1 MKHKSIQFM
10 HHPYIRHLLNLECF
24 VSSRIYRFGS
34 GRHKITAGNLGYIS
48 GHLHHLYKSVIM
60 WFLAAKKIRLCCC
73 LNGFYSTKD
82 RRRIVSPKLMASKMK
97 KFNIRGMLDGLRQ
110 SVGSSSP
117 KSEAEIE
124 ENLRSEHLQ
133 VCKVSINIVCISYP

>member
-1 MKHKSIQFM
+1 M
-10 HHPYIRHLLNLECF
+10 
-24 VSSRIYRFGS
+24 
-34 GRHKITAGNLGYIS
+34 AG
-48 GHLHHLYKSVIM
+48 
-60 WFLAAKKIRLCCC
+60 
-73 LNGFYSTKD
+73 
-82 RRRIVSPKLMASKMK
+82 KMK

-133 VCKVSINIVCISYP
+133 VCKVGICVVYILFEILSVLVCLTIL

>member
-1 MKHKSIQFM
+1 
-10 HHPYIRHLLNLECF
+10 
-24 VSSRIYRFGS
+24 
-34 GRHKITAGNLGYIS
+34 
-48 GHLHHLYKSVIM
+48 
-60 WFLAAKKIRLCCC
+60 
-73 LNGFYSTKD
+73 
-82 RRRIVSPKLMASKMK
+82 MASKMK

-133 VCKVSINIVCISYP
+133 VCKVSFGIVSF

>member
-1 MKHKSIQFM
+1 M
-10 HHPYIRHLLNLECF
+10 
-24 VSSRIYRFGS
+24 
-34 GRHKITAGNLGYIS
+34 AG
-48 GHLHHLYKSVIM
+48 
-60 WFLAAKKIRLCCC
+60 
-73 LNGFYSTKD
+73 
-82 RRRIVSPKLMASKMK
+82 KMK

-133 VCKVSINIVCISYP
+133 VCKVGFNVVYILFVVLPLIDIPLPF